1 MTSHTPIRRRFASAA
16 AALAAALIALPA
28 CAQDV
33 APPAPGAPAGPPDA
47 AAPPMFESAEKLLDA
62 LETADEG
69 LRTLQSRI
77 TYMRIKALAMDV
89 ETRAGRLHFTA
100 EPVEDGQRPERTFAL
115 DFTRRF
121 VGNELARDSRSV
133 LVFDGRRLYDKD
145 YAQKLMVVRTVVKP
159 GEEARDPLRLGE
171 GPLPI
176 PIGQRKDDILAQYDA
191 TLVEDLGAGL
201 ATPEHAEEMEARIY
215 ETVRADATAAP
226 GEIAQLLLEA
236 KRSDDELTEIRLWYR
251 RGADGRLL
259 PFLAR
264 AVAFDGDI
272 SIIQLA
278 DVKIN
283 EPLTDAA
290 AEAMSTDAPAGWTT
304 ERRDF

>member
-1 MTSHTPIRRRFASAA
+1 MTRHAPTRRRFTSVA
-16 AALAAALIALPA
+16 AALAAAVIALPA

-33 APPAPGAPAGPPDA
+33 APPAPGAPASSPDA
-47 AAPPMFESAEKLLDA
+47 AAPMFESAGDLLDA

-89 ETRAGRLHFTA
+89 ETRTGRLHFIA
-100 EPVEDGQRPERTFAL
+100 EPAEDGQRPERTFAL

-133 LVFDGRRLYDKD
+133 LLFDGRRLYDKD

-176 PIGQRKDDILAQYDA
+176 PIGQKKDDILAQYDA
-191 TLVEDLGAGL
+191 TLVEDLTAGL

-215 ETVRADATAAP
+215 ETVRAQATAAP
-226 GEIAQLLLEA
+226 GETAQLLLKA

-251 RGADGRLL
+251 RGDDGRLL

-278 DVKIN
+278 DVQIN
-283 EPLTDAA
+283 APLTDAA